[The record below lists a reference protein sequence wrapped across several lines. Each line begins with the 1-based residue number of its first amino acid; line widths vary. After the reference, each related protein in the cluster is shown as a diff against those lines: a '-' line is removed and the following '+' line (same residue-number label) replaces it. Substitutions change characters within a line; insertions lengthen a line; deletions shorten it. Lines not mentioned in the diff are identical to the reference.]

1 MRKAFWTYLVSGV
14 AVFMVS
20 MDNLIVTNALPV
32 IRTELGTGLEG
43 LEWTVNAY
51 TLTFAVFLLTGAAL
65 GDRFGRRRML
75 GIGLLVFTAASA
87 AAALAPDIET
97 LIAARAVQGLGGA
110 MVMPLT
116 LTLLASVTAPEKR
129 GVALGIWGAMAGLG
143 VALGPVIG
151 GAITE
156 GASWQWIFWIN
167 VPVGILLLPV
177 VALVREST
185 GGAGKLDP
193 IGVLLATAGLFG
205 VTFGL
210 VRGNGHGWTSPQ
222 VLTALIAGGV
232 LVVAFVAWQARAR
245 NPMVPLEL
253 FRDRGF
259 SVVNGVA
266 LVMAFGMFGSVFL
279 GAQYMQTVLGYSPL
293 EAGVRT
299 LPWTAVPAVAAP
311 IAGLLMDRVG
321 ARRIVAVALALQA
334 IGIGWLAAQSTVD
347 AKYPSLIAPFVIA
360 GLGMG
365 LFFAP
370 MARLTL
376 GFAPRHLEGVASGT
390 SNALRQLGTVLGVA
404 VLGSIFSA
412 YGGFGTPATFV
423 AGLTPAMWVG
433 AAVLAFGA
441 GLVLLAPQRTTAPA
455 PAPVQAELAPAAA

>member
-1 MRKAFWTYLVSGV
+1 
-14 AVFMVS
+14 
-20 MDNLIVTNALPV
+20 
-32 IRTELGTGLEG
+32 
-43 LEWTVNAY
+43 
-51 TLTFAVFLLTGAAL
+51 
-65 GDRFGRRRML
+65 
-75 GIGLLVFTAASA
+75 VFTAASA

-193 IGVLLATAGLFG
+193 VGVLLATAGLFG

-222 VLTALIAGGV
+222 VLTALVAGGL
-232 LVVAFVAWQARAR
+232 LVVAFVAWQTRAR

-412 YGGFGTPATFV
+412 YGGFGTPASFV
-423 AGLTPAMWVG
+423 AGMMPAMWVG
-433 AAVLAFGA
+433 AIVLAFGA

-455 PAPVQAELAPAAA
+455 PVPMEAELATAAA